1 MTTEPEKQAD
11 NRISGE
17 KLEKLYAKYR
27 KRMYGIAM
35 SVLHN
40 SHDAEDALHS
50 AFLSVAKNI
59 EKLGDPDSDKTAA
72 YLFRATKNT
81 ALNVCAKR
89 NALANHE
96 VSVGSHSDVRDIA
109 DGLAG
114 ATEKPQSGS
123 LLNCMETL
131 PDKYRAALQLH
142 FIEEYT
148 ISQTAE
154 ILGENASTVKQRLV
168 RGKKLLASRLEKKTR

>member
-1 MTTEPEKQAD
+1 MTTQPKKQAD

-17 KLEKLYAKYR
+17 KLEKLYAKHR

-72 YLFRATKNT
+72 YLLRAAKNT

-89 NALANHE
+89 NTLASRE
-96 VSVGSHSDVRDIA
+96 VSVGSHSDVCDIGDALA
-109 DGLAG
+109 D

-123 LLNCMETL
+123 LLNCMESL
-131 PDKYRAALQLH
+131 PDKYSIALELH
-142 FIEEYT
+142 FIEKYS
-148 ISQTAE
+148 IAQTAE
-154 ILGENASTVKQRLV
+154 ILGENVSTVKQRLV
-168 RGKKLLASRLEKKTR
+168 RGKKMLALRLEENN

>member
-27 KRMYGIAM
+27 KIMYGIAM

-89 NALANHE
+89 NALANH
-96 VSVGSHSDVRDIA
+96 
-109 DGLAG
+109 
-114 ATEKPQSGS
+114 
-123 LLNCMETL
+123 
-131 PDKYRAALQLH
+131 
-142 FIEEYT
+142 
-148 ISQTAE
+148 
-154 ILGENASTVKQRLV
+154 
-168 RGKKLLASRLEKKTR
+168 

>member
-1 MTTEPEKQAD
+1 MTTQPEKTVETHT
-11 NRISGE
+11 SGE
-17 KLEKLYAKYR
+17 KLEKLYAKHR

-59 EKLGDPDSDKTAA
+59 EKLGDPDSDKTAV
-72 YLFRATKNT
+72 YLFRAAKNT

-89 NALANHE
+89 NTLANRE
-96 VSVGSHSDVRDIA
+96 VSVGNHSDVCNIG
-109 DGLAG
+109 DGLAD

-123 LLNCMETL
+123 LLNCVESL
-131 PDKYRAALQLH
+131 PDKYRAALELH

-148 ISQTAE
+148 IAQTAE
-154 ILGENASTVKQRLV
+154 ILGENVSTVKQRLV
-168 RGKKLLASRLEKKTR
+168 RGKKLLASRLDEKTR